1 MSPKTCS
8 KRASTVSLVLLLSCV
23 GCFAGPLPNP
33 KLAYAGKQSYTANGQ
48 QWVRHN
54 LKVVN
59 WNAYPP
65 FLFARSPQ
73 LPPCGKNH
81 NASRTWVDIYN
92 RANGTKIYGFC
103 ALRSPKDLL
112 QLWFA
117 VKAGAMTPRWVYI
130 VMKDRLTQTDYK
142 SNTIP
147 IP

>member
-65 FLFARSPQ
+65 FLFAPSPQ
-73 LPPCGKNH
+73 LPPCGNNH

-130 VMKDRLTQTDYK
+130 VMKDRLTQTNYK